1 MRLAVAATPEVALP
15 TLHWLQTSEHDLVRV
30 ISQPDKPSGRGQG
43 LHASPVSQWAIA
55 NSIDLVRL
63 TNVEEIDAAIADV
76 KQNTLVPVPMHLRD
90 GHYAG
95 AAKMGHG
102 VGYQYAHDGAEGWV
116 DQDYLG
122 VDRQYYNPV
131 DRGKESEFL
140 VRLTELRNRRSSG
153 HR

>member
-1 MRLAVAATPEVALP
+1 
-15 TLHWLQTSEHDLVRV
+15 
-30 ISQPDKPSGRGQG
+30 
-43 LHASPVSQWAIA
+43 
-55 NSIDLVRL
+55 
-63 TNVEEIDAAIADV
+63 
-76 KQNTLVPVPMHLRD
+76 MHLRD